1 MGCSVPREPFDRPVP
16 NPIALPDGLRR
27 TAYVDYLLRFVLEQS
42 ADSGSGIA
50 GRLDS
55 FERALVA
62 LTRPWRAEAPLAP
75 AREVRVSSETLDALL
90 AWIEGGEHPNG
101 REVERLGVLASG
113 AVEDDSVPEGWVRIR
128 LM

>member
-1 MGCSVPREPFDRPVP
+1 VP

-42 ADSGSGIA
+42 ADGGTGIT

-75 AREVRVSSETLDALL
+75 AREVRVSTETLDALL